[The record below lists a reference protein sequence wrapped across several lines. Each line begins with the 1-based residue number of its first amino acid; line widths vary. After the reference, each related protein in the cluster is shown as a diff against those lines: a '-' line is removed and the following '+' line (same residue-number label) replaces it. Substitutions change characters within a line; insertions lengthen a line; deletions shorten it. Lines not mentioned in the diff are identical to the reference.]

1 MRLKTKL
8 IIGLGFL
15 FIVILVFGILS
26 IASINRLKNNS
37 EKVLKNNYE
46 TLVYN
51 NNMLEALNKLPADS
65 SAWKVFE
72 DNLLMQQANVTEQ
85 GEGPATAELTIAF
98 NTYRSNPGDSLSHN
112 IILKNIQV
120 INQLNQQAIMQ
131 KNELAMNAADTANT
145 WLTLIFTV
153 LALIA
158 FTLVVNFPSVISGP
172 IQTLSEGIGAI
183 AGKDYKKRIH
193 LKQKDEFGDLA
204 NAFNLMAEKLDEYEH
219 SNLAKIKFEKSRIET
234 IINKMNDAI
243 IGFDQK
249 RNILFMNAVAESLLN
264 LKEKDVVGK
273 YASDVALKN
282 DLMRRLLQNGDDD
295 ELKIYADRK
304 ESYFSKEKII
314 VKNEEQVIGEVIVLQ
329 NITPFHELDEAKT
342 NFIATISHEL
352 KTPIS
357 SILMSAKLLEDARVG
372 VVNEEQKGLVQ
383 HIKEDSERLLK
394 ITGELLNLTQV
405 EAGKI
410 QLAFQPVLPKEIL
423 LYAIDAN
430 KTQAGQQKQTIEM
443 RIDPLV
449 EAVNADKEKTS
460 WVLSNL
466 VANAIRYS
474 FEDSKIIVSAERKDK
489 TVVFSVQDFGKGID
503 SNYKDK
509 IFDRYFRVPGNKEEG
524 TGLGLAICR
533 EFIEAQG
540 GKIWVESDYG
550 DGSKFSFWLPVA

>member
-51 NNMLEALNKLPADS
+51 NNMLEALNKLPADT

-72 DNLLMQQANVTEQ
+72 DNLLEQQANVTEK
-85 GEGPATAELTIAF
+85 GEGPATAELTSAF

-120 INQLNQQAIMQ
+120 INQLNQLAILQ

-204 NAFNLMAEKLDEYEH
+204 NAFNIMAEKLDEYEH

-282 DLMRRLLQNGDDD
+282 DLMRRLLQNGDED

-430 KTQAGQQKQTIEM
+430 KTQAAQQKQTIEM

-460 WVLSNL
+460 WVLTNL

-474 FEDSKIIVSAERKDK
+474 FEDSKIIVSAERKEK
-489 TVVFSVQDFGKGID
+489 TVVFCVQDFGKGID